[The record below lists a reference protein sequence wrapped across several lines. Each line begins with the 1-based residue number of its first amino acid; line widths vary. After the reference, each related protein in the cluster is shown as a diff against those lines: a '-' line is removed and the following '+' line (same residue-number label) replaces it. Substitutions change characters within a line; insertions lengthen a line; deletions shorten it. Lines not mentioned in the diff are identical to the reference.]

1 MKQNND
7 ALKIS
12 RLYNDWIKECEN
24 VKSQCTAR
32 SYESTMNSFVSYL
45 THHKNY
51 KFDGFCGED
60 AFSNEN
66 IGGWMLWLRDVEN
79 IKPQSC
85 NVRLS
90 CLRSF
95 LKFISKKNLRYSF
108 VYLYSKDV
116 AFFKTDKLQ
125 VKSLSKNAVKTLLSI
140 PDIKTFIGMRD
151 YVLMSM
157 MYITGCRIDE
167 VLSVQLRDLHLNV
180 KDRPFV
186 SVLGK
191 GSVRRSPYLP
201 KNIASNLTTYIRK
214 YHLSDDADRYL
225 FYSNNK
231 GPDCKLTQEAIRKQ
245 LSKYAEVAHQIC
257 GEVPLDFHSHQ
268 FRHSMAVHR
277 LEDDMNIVQL
287 SKELG
292 HASIETTMIYLDVVP
307 GKKERAIAELES
319 EEIKKLPRKW
329 TSQIQ
334 KLEDIFKRNRQK

>member
-7 ALKIS
+7 ALRIS
-12 RLYNDWIKECEN
+12 QFYNDWLEECEN
-24 VKSQCTAR
+24 IKSPCTAR
-32 SYESTMNSFVSYL
+32 SYEATMNTFVSYL
-45 THHKNY
+45 TRHKNY
-51 KFDGFCGED
+51 KFDGFCGKD

-66 IGGWMLWLRDVEN
+66 IEGWMLWLRDVEN

-95 LKFISKKNLRYSF
+95 LKFISKKNLRYSSI
-108 VYLYSKDV
+108 YLSSKDV
-116 AFFKTDKLQ
+116 TFLKTDKPQ

-140 PDIKTFIGMRD
+140 PDTRTFIGMRD

-167 VLSVQLRDLHLNV
+167 VLSIQLRDLHLNV
-180 KDRPFV
+180 KNGPFV

-201 KNIASNLTTYIRK
+201 KNIVSNLKTYIRK
-214 YHLSDDADRYL
+214 YHLSDDAGRYL

-231 GPDCKLTQEAIRKQ
+231 GPNCKLSQETIRKQ
-245 LSKYAEVAHQIC
+245 LSKYAETAHQIC
-257 GEVPLDFHSHQ
+257 DEVPLGFHSHQ

-277 LEDDMNIVQL
+277 LEDGMNFVQL

-292 HASIETTMIYLDVVP
+292 HASVETTMVYLDVVP